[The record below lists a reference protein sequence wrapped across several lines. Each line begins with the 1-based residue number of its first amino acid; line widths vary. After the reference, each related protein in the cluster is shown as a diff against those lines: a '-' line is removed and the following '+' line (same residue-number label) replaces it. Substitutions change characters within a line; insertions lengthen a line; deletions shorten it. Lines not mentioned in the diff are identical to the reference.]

1 MEGIFYICDV
11 AKAGRP
17 ACLAPAIYLGA
28 EAEHKDARGV
38 LGIVHGGQLLTNLGL
53 DTQNIRKLR
62 SGHR

>member
-1 MEGIFYICDV
+1 MVGIFCKCAV

-17 ACLAPAIYLGA
+17 ACLAPAAYLGA

-53 DTQNIRKLR
+53 DIQNTRKRR
-62 SGHR
+62 SEDR